1 VVRARSSL
9 GAAVAAVALAS
20 GAVVGAAPASAAV
33 APPGVKVTLKD
44 GHVRLAP
51 DTLRPGLYRFAV
63 EVPGGAPDG
72 LQLVRPRAGYSAAEF
87 ARDSDLV
94 SSGTPTQARRAQRRL
109 DANARMWGGL
119 VVDGP
124 ATENFWQSLPAGRVF
139 LVSQRRPREVRVVRV
154 TGERRRTSVPGANA
168 VIDVA
173 DGALTTTATA
183 LPTSGTVLVRNT
195 GTETHVAGLA
205 KLAPGKTIDDV
216 RAYFTNIFGDP
227 SNPDAPAPEDPFDNS
242 EYGAAALFLDP
253 GTREWLHYD
262 LSAGSYA
269 LICYQLELETFEFHL
284 VDGEMAA
291 VTIG

>member
-87 ARDSDLV
+87 ARYSDLV

-173 DGALTTTATA
+173 DGA
-183 LPTSGTVLVRNT
+183 
-195 GTETHVAGLA
+195 
-205 KLAPGKTIDDV
+205 
-216 RAYFTNIFGDP
+216 
-227 SNPDAPAPEDPFDNS
+227 
-242 EYGAAALFLDP
+242 AALFLDP